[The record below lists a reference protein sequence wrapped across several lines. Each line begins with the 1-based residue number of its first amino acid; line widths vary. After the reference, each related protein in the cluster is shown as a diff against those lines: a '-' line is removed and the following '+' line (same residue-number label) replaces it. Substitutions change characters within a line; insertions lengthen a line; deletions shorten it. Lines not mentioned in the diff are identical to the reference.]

1 MVSDSGLKPNNTKGR
16 IADRRFALDFCK
28 KGEKH
33 EYFAEDDDKFEKP
46 LVILVNENSASAS
59 EVFSGAIQDEKAG
72 TLIGTKTF
80 GKGIVQGIFDLGDGS
95 ALKITTAKYYTPK
108 GRNIHGKG
116 LTPDVEVKLEDKTEK
131 LSDGKT
137 EVDNQL
143 KAAWD
148 YLEKK

>member
-1 MVSDSGLKPNNTKGR
+1 
-16 IADRRFALDFCK
+16 
-28 KGEKH
+28 
-33 EYFAEDDDKFEKP
+33 
-46 LVILVNENSASAS
+46 SAS
-59 EVFSGAIQDEKAG
+59 EVFSGALQDEGVG
-72 TLIGTKTF
+72 TLIGTQTF

-116 LTPDVEVKLEDKTEK
+116 LTPDVKAELEEKPVK

-137 EVDNQL
+137 EVDSQM

-148 YLEKK
+148 YLEKKVGE